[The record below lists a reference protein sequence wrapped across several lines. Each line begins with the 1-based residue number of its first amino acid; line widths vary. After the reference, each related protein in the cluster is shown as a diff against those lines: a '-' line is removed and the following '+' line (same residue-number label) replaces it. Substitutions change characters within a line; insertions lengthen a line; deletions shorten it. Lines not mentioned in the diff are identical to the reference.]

1 MVGSGVTG
9 AEFAS
14 AYLAMGVQV
23 TLVSSRERVMPHED
37 ADAAMAIERV
47 FRERGM
53 TILNKSR
60 ADVGRSDRRRRPGHA
75 VRRPDGRAARTR

>member
-1 MVGSGVTG
+1 MTG

-47 FRERGM
+47 FRERG
-53 TILNKSR
+53 
-60 ADVGRSDRRRRPGHA
+60 A
-75 VRRPDGRAARTR
+75 